1 MLSKTNPHYS
11 CFWTMPPESL
21 FQKEASLTTPTL
33 SAFIPNFSVA
43 GVHRQAVLNM
53 TRKQPKTGPTQRQL
67 RVGEEIRRTVHEIL
81 MRAHWRDP
89 LLVDQSISV
98 TGVRISPDLSVV
110 TLFVKPLAAENE
122 LEIVA
127 ALNNAKGYVRGEL
140 GHALNHLRIVPQ
152 LRFEIDRSFDEGAH
166 IDALLRSREVA
177 RDLAPHDEDD
187 DDKDA

>member
-1 MLSKTNPHYS
+1 MPRKSKSN
-11 CFWTMPPESL
+11 
-21 FQKEASLTTPTL
+21 A
-33 SAFIPNFSVA
+33 
-43 GVHRQAVLNM
+43 
-53 TRKQPKTGPTQRQL
+53 GPTQRQL
-67 RVGEEIRRTVHEIL
+67 RVGEEVRRTAHEIL

-122 LEIVA
+122 IEIVA
-127 ALNNAKGYVRGEL
+127 ALNAAKGYVRGEL

-177 RDLAPHDEDD
+177 RDLAPHEDD

>member
-1 MLSKTNPHYS
+1 M
-11 CFWTMPPESL
+11 
-21 FQKEASLTTPTL
+21 A
-33 SAFIPNFSVA
+33 
-43 GVHRQAVLNM
+43 
-53 TRKQPKTGPTQRQL
+53 RKRNANAGPTQRQL
-67 RVGEEIRRTVHEIL
+67 RVGEEVRRTVHEIL
-81 MRAHWRDP
+81 TRAHWRDP
-89 LLVDQSISV
+89 LLVDASISV

-127 ALNNAKGYVRGEL
+127 ALNNAKAYVRGEL

-177 RDLAPHDEDD
+177 RDLEPRDDDEDGN
-187 DDKDA
+187 A

>member
-1 MLSKTNPHYS
+1 
-11 CFWTMPPESL
+11 
-21 FQKEASLTTPTL
+21 
-33 SAFIPNFSVA
+33 
-43 GVHRQAVLNM
+43 
-53 TRKQPKTGPTQRQL
+53 
-67 RVGEEIRRTVHEIL
+67 

-127 ALNNAKGYVRGEL
+127 ALNAAKGYVRGEL

>member
-1 MLSKTNPHYS
+1 MLCPSSPWNSTQSPRFKAPTSRWISRSSARQTGGAPTRMTS
-11 CFWTMPPESL
+11 ST
-21 FQKEASLTTPTL
+21 TTPL
-33 SAFIPNFSVA
+33 S
-43 GVHRQAVLNM
+43 L
-53 TRKQPKTGPTQRQL
+53 L
-67 RVGEEIRRTVHEIL
+67 RVTSSSP
-81 MRAHWRDP
+81 P